1 MPTSADVPSGRAEPG
16 RERDRAARAEAA
28 AAWRVAAI
36 PHAAPEAVFNAY
48 SDSGQGWTGGDST
61 YAQRLPD
68 GRVLWAFSDTFVGP
82 VNADG
87 SRPATT
93 AFVSNSFVVEEA
105 DASIHTV
112 TGGTKE
118 WPAPLIPSPA
128 DGWYWLGG
136 RTLNGENLD
145 VMALRLQ
152 RTGEG
157 QWDWQWA
164 GNNLARF
171 DSETLAL
178 KELIPLPSN
187 ANIQWSAWVLE
198 EQESTYVY
206 GVEEADDA
214 KYLHIARVPGADLA
228 AQPWEYWTGDDWS
241 REEAASA
248 RVLSGVANEHSV
260 TPWKDGYLLVTHDTS
275 EAFNPRI
282 LGYTAAAPTGPFSSP
297 VELYRTPE
305 TGTDP
310 QVFTYNSHVQPHLS
324 SDGSL
329 LISYNVN
336 TMDPQALYRAGGTS
350 IYRPRFVRVELEAET
365 PSTPEAPRGRGRT
378 APRPQT
384 GRER

>member
-1 MPTSADVPSGRAEPG
+1 MPTTSDVPSGPAEPG
-16 RERDRAARAEAA
+16 RQRDHAARAEAA
-28 AAWRVAAI
+28 AAWRVAAT
-36 PHAAPEAVFNAY
+36 PHAAPEAAFNAY

-68 GRVLWAFSDTFVGP
+68 GRVVWAFSDTFVGP

-87 SRPATT
+87 SRPETT
-93 AFVSNSFVVEEA
+93 PFINNSFVVQTPDE
-105 DASIHTV
+105 SIHTV

-118 WPAPLIPSPA
+118 HPAPLIPSPA

-136 RTLNGENLD
+136 RTLNGDNLD
-145 VMALRLQ
+145 VMALRFQ

-157 QWDWQWA
+157 MWDWQWVS
-164 GNNLARF
+164 NNLARF
-171 DSETLAL
+171 DSQTLAL
-178 KELIPLPSN
+178 KELIPLPSD
-187 ANIQWSAWVLE
+187 ANVQWSAWVLQ

-206 GVEEADDA
+206 GVEDSGEA
-214 KYLHIARVPGADLA
+214 KYLHIARVAGGDL

-241 REEAASA
+241 NDEAAAA
-248 RVLSGVANEHSV
+248 RVLGGVANEHSV

-282 LGYTAAAPTGPFSSP
+282 LGYTAATPTGPFTNP

-324 SDGSL
+324 SDDSL

-336 TMDPQALYRAGGTS
+336 TLDLDALFRAGGTS
-350 IYRPRFVRVELEAET
+350 IYRPRFVRVELETDSPNA
-365 PSTPEAPRGRGRT
+365 PEPYGRRGRT
-378 APRPQT
+378 APSPRT